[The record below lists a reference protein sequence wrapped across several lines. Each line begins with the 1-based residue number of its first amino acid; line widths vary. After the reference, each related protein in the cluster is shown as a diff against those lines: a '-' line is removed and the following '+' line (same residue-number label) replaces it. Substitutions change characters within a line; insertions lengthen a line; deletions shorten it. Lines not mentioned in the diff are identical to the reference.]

1 MGAADLVPGVSGG
14 TVALITGIYDEL
26 LGTIAQLHPRMVS
39 DLFRNGLK
47 ATWKEANAPFIAA
60 LAGGILTSVALLSKL
75 LHHLLVNE
83 KEALYAFFS
92 SRTHAASFCSGMS
105 LFIFRMQPML

>member
-1 MGAADLVPGVSGG
+1 M
-14 TVALITGIYDEL
+14 I
-26 LGTIAQLHPRMVS
+26 S

-83 KEALYAFFS
+83 KEALYAFFFGLV
-92 SRTHAASFCSGMS
+92 AASVPLVGKTVANWKIPQIGLAVHRNSDRCCHYILARCNG
-105 LFIFRMQPML
+105 L

>member
-1 MGAADLVPGVSGG
+1 M
-14 TVALITGIYDEL
+14 I
-26 LGTIAQLHPRMVS
+26 S

-75 LHHLLVNE
+75 LHHVLVNE
-83 KEALYAFFS
+83 KEALYAFFFGLV
-92 SRTHAASFCSGMS
+92 AASVPLVGKKQSRIGKS
-105 LFIFRMQPML
+105 PKLDWLFIGTAIAAAITSLPVAMWL